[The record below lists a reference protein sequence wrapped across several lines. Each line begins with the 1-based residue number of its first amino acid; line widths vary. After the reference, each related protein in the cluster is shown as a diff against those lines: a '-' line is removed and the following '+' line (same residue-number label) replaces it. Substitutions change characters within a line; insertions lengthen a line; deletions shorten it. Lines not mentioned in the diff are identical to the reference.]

1 MNETRGSRERVAIL
15 LNPSAGR
22 GKAGK
27 NRDRLAALF
36 RTRGIP
42 HELHVTGSEAHLRE
56 LARHKSLEFGT
67 LAAAG
72 GDSTFQIV
80 AEEIVKAGAS
90 PRLAMFGLGSSN
102 DITREFG
109 LETLEKTMAALEEG
123 RTRRIDLGSVESEG
137 AAPRYFIGQASI
149 GLGVFVNQA
158 AARAA
163 ERTPGLA
170 GLQIAVGI
178 WGVARAFRKKLVPV
192 SLAVAPSPGGK
203 VEGRFQVAN
212 FANIRFWATG
222 RRLVPQ
228 ARPDDGM
235 LDACLIREGSFLRLA
250 RLASSARKG
259 RQVRMAGVEFLRSP
273 VFDISSETP
282 FAIQVDGEVLGGT
295 FSPTLF
301 GRVRVRVMPGALTI
315 IA

>member
-1 MNETRGSRERVAIL
+1 MDENTGSREGVAIL

-22 GKAGK
+22 GRAGE

-56 LARHKSLEFGT
+56 LARQKAREFGT

-90 PRLAMFGLGSSN
+90 ARLAMFGLGSSN

-109 LETLEKTMAALEEG
+109 LDSPEKTAAALKEG
-123 RTRRIDLGSVESEG
+123 RSRRIDLGCVESG
-137 AAPRYFIGQASI
+137 DAAPRYFIGQASI
-149 GLGVFVNQA
+149 GLGVFVNQSA
-158 AARAA
+158 VRVAS
-163 ERTPGLA
+163 RTPALA
-170 GLQIAVGI
+170 RFQTAVGV
-178 WGVARAFRKKLVPV
+178 WGVAHAFRKKLVPV
-192 SLAVAPSPGGK
+192 SLLVEAQGRK

-222 RRLVPQ
+222 HQLIPH
-228 ARPDDGM
+228 ARPDDGK
-235 LDACLIREGSFLRLA
+235 LDACLIREGSFFRLA
-250 RLASSARKG
+250 RLAASARKG
-259 RQVRMAGVEFLRSP
+259 RHLRATGIDFLQSP
-273 VFDISSETP
+273 SFDISSLTP
-282 FAIQVDGEVLGGT
+282 FAVQLDGDVLGGAS
-295 FSPTLF
+295 SPTF
-301 GRVRVRVMPGALTI
+301 FRGIRVRVVPGALTI
-315 IA
+315 IV